1 MYVKILAT
9 YHADIIYQ
17 TFYQYGQSAVAGV
30 LFFVMPHP
38 HKHIAHLIIITIIAL

>member
-1 MYVKILAT
+1 MYFKILAT

-17 TFYQYGQSAVAGV
+17 TLYQDGQSAVAGV
-30 LFFVMPHP
+30 LFVMPHP